1 MVVAGIAVTIWG
13 AVYLRLSGLD
23 RRAPSA
29 EQTDIA
35 IHLVRGHGF
44 RSPFSDSPEAPPT
57 AWSPPVYPWVLSLAY
72 KGWGSPERPVTVE
85 AVRWLGW
92 LNAAALG
99 VVAGCGY
106 VLVRRG
112 FSGRLG
118 VLGGSFAALGL
129 AAHPMVLRFVGDY
142 WDGMLSLAMFFLA
155 LVWAD
160 PRTGT
165 KGLGACAGI
174 GGLLGLLVLTNTA
187 YVLAAAG
194 LVCLVAATSG
204 GLAVGLRR
212 GLYAGAAMG
221 VVLAPWT
228 LRNLATF
235 ETLMLVRSGAGFE
248 LWLGNR
254 GGLLGWMGADV
265 LEMHPYRD
273 PGERERVLRM
283 GEVAYSAEKAG
294 LFRDAVADDPW
305 AFAARSSRRAAYLV
319 VGEPAARYTAWP
331 LSNERTAVPGLG
343 RIYFGRTLILSA
355 VAAIGLAGAWATWR
369 QRRRMAWVLGVG
381 VLAVGPYVVTSA
393 ADRYALPLRAVL
405 VVLAAA
411 GVAVAVEGVRRSG
424 GGQRAPTE

>member
-1 MVVAGIAVTIWG
+1 MVGVGIAVAIWG
-13 AVYLRLSGLD
+13 AVYLQLAGLD

-35 IHLVRGHGF
+35 IHLMRGHGF
-44 RSPFSDSPEAPPT
+44 RSPFSESSEAPPS
-57 AWSPPVYPWVLSLAY
+57 AWSPPVYPVVLAAAY
-72 KGWGSPERPVTVE
+72 GVWGSPDRPVTVE

-112 FSGRLG
+112 FAERAA
-118 VLGGSFAALGL
+118 VVGGGLAAVGL

-142 WDGMLSLAMFFLA
+142 WDGMLSLAMFFVA

-174 GGLLGLLVLTNTA
+174 GGLLGLLLLTNTA
-187 YVLAAAG
+187 YVFAAAG
-194 LVCLVAATSG
+194 LVCVIAVTGG
-204 GLAVGLRR
+204 GLAAGLRR
-212 GLYAGAAMG
+212 GLYAVAAIG

-228 LRNLATF
+228 LRNLAAF
-235 ETLMLVRSGAGFE
+235 ETVMLVRSGAGFE

-254 GGLLGWMGADV
+254 PGLLGWMGADV
-265 LEMHPYRD
+265 LETHPYRN
-273 PGERERVLRM
+273 PGEREKVLRM

-294 LFRDAVADDPW
+294 LFREAVAADPW
-305 AFAARSSRRAAYLV
+305 AFAARSARRAAYLV

-343 RIYFGRTLILSA
+343 RIYLGRTLTLSG
-355 VAAIGLAGAWATWR
+355 VAAVGLTGAWAMWR
-369 QRRRMAWVLGVG
+369 QRRRMAWVLGAG
-381 VLAVGPYVVTSA
+381 LLAVGPYVVTSA
-393 ADRYALPLRAVL
+393 SDRYALPLRAVL
-405 VVLAAA
+405 VVLAGGAA
-411 GVAVAVEGVRRSG
+411 GAVAEGARWGVDGRG
-424 GGQRAPTE
+424 APRG